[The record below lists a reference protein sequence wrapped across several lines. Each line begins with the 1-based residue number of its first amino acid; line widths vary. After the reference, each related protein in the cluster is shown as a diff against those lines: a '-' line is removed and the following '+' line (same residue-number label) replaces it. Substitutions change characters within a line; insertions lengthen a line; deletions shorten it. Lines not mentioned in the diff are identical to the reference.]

1 MSRRTIK
8 GDPDLA
14 EWCKAL
20 ASCSRPPEVVSLG
33 WQTAQQISQQTKVP
47 LPTLQQKLKRLVESG
62 LAEKRSF
69 TIKLAA
75 QTRPVPHYRLK

>member
-1 MSRRTIK
+1 M
-8 GDPDLA
+8 
-14 EWCKAL
+14 
-20 ASCSRPPEVVSLG
+20 
-33 WQTAQQISQQTKVP
+33 
-47 LPTLQQKLKRLVESG
+47 VEAG